1 MCATSQ
7 RGETDMTAST
17 VDRVATTVHPTARH
31 VAPLPAVKMVDLTTC
46 SGRYI
51 PALVFVARHSKTA
64 GLSNGGGE
72 SNRMPIADTIAPRI
86 RRGIAKPNM
95 AQSAFKSLGVLWTHV
110 RQIQR
115 AISC

>member
-7 RGETDMTAST
+7 RGDTDMTAST
-17 VDRVATTVHPTARH
+17 VDRVATTVHPKARYL
-31 VAPLPAVKMVDLTTC
+31 APLAAVKVVDLTLC

-72 SNRMPIADTIAPRI
+72 SKRMPMADRIAPRI

-95 AQSAFKSLGVLWTHV
+95 AQIAFTLPGVLWTQV
-110 RQIQR
+110 RQTKR
-115 AISC
+115 PVF